1 MKWKNEI
8 PNKTEFMKIN
18 SFHFIECE
26 KFHSELVHEENAG
39 KFSGDGGQ
47 RKEVKETRR
56 CDKQAQSDCE
66 NKERTMSEIITL
78 TKSQTDFTGSSP
90 KRYTTKC
97 FIKPVTTPVW
107 YTESLFLN
115 IDSSKRK
122 YNEKIY
128 FKEKLLPFRWS
139 ESMIT
144 EVKTGPKCIYSDL
157 VIPVDDCRD
166 EVHYISLEP
175 QQRSVKSTD
184 L

>member
-1 MKWKNEI
+1 MATLRLTAIENRSKYVPAKIKLNPNNELFV
-8 PNKTEFMKIN
+8 EKIN
-18 SFHFIECE
+18 
-26 KFHSELVHEENAG
+26 KN
-39 KFSGDGGQ
+39 
-47 RKEVKETRR
+47 VKV
-56 CDKQAQSDCE
+56 
-66 NKERTMSEIITL
+66 TMSEIITL

>member
-1 MKWKNEI
+1 MATLRLTAIENRSKYVPAKIKLNPNNELFV
-8 PNKTEFMKIN
+8 EKIN
-18 SFHFIECE
+18 
-26 KFHSELVHEENAG
+26 KN
-39 KFSGDGGQ
+39 
-47 RKEVKETRR
+47 VKV
-56 CDKQAQSDCE
+56 
-66 NKERTMSEIITL
+66 RTMSEIITL